1 MAADRVYMFMQLH
14 AGIQGFAG
22 FRPHDVPTSLM
33 MFASLQMD
41 SNIHRIELV
50 GCWRCCCYPGTNAL
64 CYSGRRNALSTV
76 PKVTARLSCGRAL
89 HCT

>member
-41 SNIHRIELV
+41 SNVYRIELV
-50 GCWRCCCYPGTNAL
+50 PDVGAVGAT
-64 CYSGRRNALSTV
+64 
-76 PKVTARLSCGRAL
+76 
-89 HCT
+89 